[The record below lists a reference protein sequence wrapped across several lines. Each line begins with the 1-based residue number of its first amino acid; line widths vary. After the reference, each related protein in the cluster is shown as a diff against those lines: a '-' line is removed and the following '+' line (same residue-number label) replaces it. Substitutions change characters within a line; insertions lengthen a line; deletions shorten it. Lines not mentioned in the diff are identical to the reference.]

1 MSVNELKSLIKET
14 VEETLEEFF
23 ADVDAGKEVREE
35 VKQKLIA
42 SQEAYSVSQSIEV
55 YLKTSPPT
63 SY

>member
-1 MSVNELKSLIKET
+1 MNLKVYSEKLLRK
-14 VEETLEEFF
+14 LSYEFF
-23 ADVDAGKEVREE
+23 ADVDAGKKVREE